1 MRAFAAVL
9 LIALVACTATPG
21 GVSTP
26 ASPAAAS
33 TKPSSSSA
41 ATATARPATTPS
53 PTPRPIADVLAQIDP
68 AKLDDHMR
76 ALASFQ
82 SRHPLHPGHAKAVA
96 YLTEQL
102 SAIPGVVVQDIP
114 TAYNGVRLDNILAT
128 IGPPGRRPD
137 GFVDV
142 AAMICAH
149 YDSTANR
156 TPGWRP
162 ASDPAPGPADNATG
176 TSPLRGYAGSI
187 PSRAARL

>member
-1 MRAFAAVL
+1 MRAFAALL

-26 ASPAAAS
+26 SSPATAS

-41 ATATARPATTPS
+41 ATATAPPATTPS

-96 YLTEQL
+96 YLIEQL

-114 TAYNGVRLDNILAT
+114 TA
-128 IGPPGRRPD
+128 
-137 GFVDV
+137 
-142 AAMICAH
+142 
-149 YDSTANR
+149 
-156 TPGWRP
+156 
-162 ASDPAPGPADNATG
+162 
-176 TSPLRGYAGSI
+176 
-187 PSRAARL
+187 